1 MIITT
6 LKYCEAIFPLDAMP
20 TIDVKDRKIL
30 YELDLDARQSL
41 TQIGK
46 KVGLKKDVVSYRIKR
61 MQDEGVIRNFWTAI
75 DTFKLGY
82 QVYRIYINFQYVSSQ
97 IKDKII
103 KHFINYKNVWAVI
116 SLKAEIDLDVV
127 VWVKD
132 VFEFYQFWNE
142 TLDEF
147 EDYFAKYTFSVYVE
161 AFNYKKSFLLG
172 DLQEKG
178 DRLLYRT
185 TCSGKPVTI
194 DEIDYKLLDELAINA
209 RIPLIDL
216 TEKLK
221 CSSQTVNYR
230 LKNLLQH
237 GVINAFRVNVDLS
250 KFGLTHYKLDIYL
263 KDHKQRNAIWGYVKE
278 RPYCDTL
285 NVAIGWSDLEFEI
298 IVQDVDDLG
307 RAMEDIYSKY
317 PNAIKK
323 QTFWIAERIQK
334 ERWLPELF

>member
-1 MIITT
+1 MV
-6 LKYCEAIFPLDAMP
+6 
-20 TIDVKDRKIL
+20 TIDLKDRKIL

-46 KVGLKKDVVSYRIKR
+46 QVGLKKDVVSYRIRR
-61 MQDEGVIRNFWTAI
+61 MQDEGIIKNFWAAI

-97 IKDKII
+97 IKEKII
-103 KHFINYKNVWAVI
+103 QHFIRYKNVWAVI
-116 SLKAEIDLDVV
+116 SLKAEIDLDVI

-132 VFEFYQFWNE
+132 IYEFYQLWNT

-147 EDYFAKYTFSVYVE
+147 EDYFAKYTFSMYVE
-161 AFNYKKSFLLG
+161 AFNYKKSYLLPDKSEQG
-172 DLQEKG
+172 G
-178 DRLLYRT
+178 RLLYRT
-185 TCSGKPVTI
+185 TCSGKPVEI

-216 TEKLK
+216 AEKLK

-230 LKNLLQH
+230 LKNLLQN
-237 GVINAFRVNVDLS
+237 GVIKAFRVNVDIS
-250 KFGLTHYKLDIYL
+250 KLGFQHYKLDIYL
-263 KDHKQRNAIWGYVKE
+263 KDHKQRNAIWSYLKE
-278 RPYCDTL
+278 KSYCDTL

-298 IVQDVDDLG
+298 IVQNVDHLG
-307 RAMEDIYSKY
+307 RVMDDIYSKY

-323 QTFWIAERIQK
+323 QAFWIAEKIHK